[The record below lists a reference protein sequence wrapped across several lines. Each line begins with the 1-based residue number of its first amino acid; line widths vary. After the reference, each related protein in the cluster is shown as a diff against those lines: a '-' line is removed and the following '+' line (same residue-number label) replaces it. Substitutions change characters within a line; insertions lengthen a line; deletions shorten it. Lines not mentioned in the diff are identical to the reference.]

1 MNSPQLSPYH
11 STRRTIWIYLWIL
24 LGISVVFG
32 ILHYFLA
39 DFRAGRVW
47 WFNLDKERNF
57 STWFSGLLFFFFGS
71 AAFVAYYWE
80 HKLNTK
86 GVKTFRLPILWIG
99 VGLAGLLMSLD
110 EMTIL
115 HENLFWR
122 EIRLISEKLGAS
134 WIYMTQWQLL
144 FAPVIMLVLG
154 YFVIF
159 FFNRFSKNKE
169 AKRCAFAGI
178 GCWLLA
184 LTLEGVRWTFKMKSK
199 WWYSIEVVIE
209 EEMEM
214 FGVIFLFFSII
225 FYVIDIAFKST
236 EEKKT
241 AEVKPSR
248 FSTRSIAISLST
260 VFILLSIS
268 GVIVY
273 FFAQKQASTDA
284 PLPRLYK
291 RAKKESIKS
300 QKRIENH
307 TVKLNTFASKSLPHE
322 FWFEDIK
329 NPVSIS
335 DKDGEALVRFVQTS
349 LSNKK
354 SPRIVIPPLLQKD
367 TSPRIVFL
375 SFSEGIT
382 PARVVIGSA
391 KGITKAIENAV
402 AKVNTLSETD
412 FRPKWVKLDIVRDAH
427 VIESTDIKEPLTFER
442 SLRGIA
448 FDRHSGIAFLPEE
461 LVSYTLVNSKQK
473 IKLNNIAR
481 YLEES
486 SIDTSSF
493 QTVKNSSNMNL
504 YRFSTIGFFSDGKE
518 IVPLYRGHRLFTG
531 ISRKE
536 LLSAATQGG
545 RYLSRAIGPDG
556 QFVYTYLPKTDKTAK
571 KYNLLRHAGTV
582 YAMLELY
589 QVTGEK
595 KLLSGAR
602 RAIDYL
608 LRSAKPCPRDLEN
621 TACIV
626 ESGYV
631 KLGGNA
637 LAIIALAKYVEIT
650 RDRQHLPIMQ
660 RLGRWIQSIQKD
672 SGRFSVHKQTYPN
685 GRLIVFTSEYYPGEA
700 MLAMLRL
707 YAATSH
713 KGWLDTAEKSA
724 RYLINIR
731 DRDKSL
737 SELQHDHWLMYA
749 LNELYRSR
757 PKPLYLNHALR
768 IAGAIMARQNLTPEY
783 RDWFGSYGRPPRSTP
798 AATRS
803 EGLYA
808 AYKLAR
814 DFGDPKEA
822 KAILEA
828 IRHGVAFQLQ
838 TQFRPE
844 SVLYLKNPQRSLG
857 GFHRSLTNFGIRIDY
872 VQHNI
877 SSLLGLYHILDEG

>member
-1 MNSPQLSPYH
+1 
-11 STRRTIWIYLWIL
+11 
-24 LGISVVFG
+24 
-32 ILHYFLA
+32 
-39 DFRAGRVW
+39 
-47 WFNLDKERNF
+47 
-57 STWFSGLLFFFFGS
+57 
-71 AAFVAYYWE
+71 
-80 HKLNTK
+80 
-86 GVKTFRLPILWIG
+86 
-99 VGLAGLLMSLD
+99 
-110 EMTIL
+110 
-115 HENLFWR
+115 
-122 EIRLISEKLGAS
+122 
-134 WIYMTQWQLL
+134 
-144 FAPVIMLVLG
+144 
-154 YFVIF
+154 
-159 FFNRFSKNKE
+159 
-169 AKRCAFAGI
+169 
-178 GCWLLA
+178 
-184 LTLEGVRWTFKMKSK
+184 MKSN
-199 WWYSIEVVIE
+199 WWYSLAVVIK

-214 FGVIFLFFSII
+214 FGVIFLLFAII
-225 FYVIDIAFKST
+225 FYVIDMASKST

-248 FSTRSIAISLST
+248 FSTRSVAISLST

-268 GVIVY
+268 SVIVY
-273 FFAQKQASTDA
+273 FFAQKQASA
-284 PLPRLYK
+284 AALLPRPYK
-291 RAKKESIKS
+291 SAKRESVNSPKKIG
-300 QKRIENH
+300 NL
-307 TVKLNTFASKSLPHE
+307 TVKLNTFASRSLPYE

-329 NPVSIS
+329 DPISIS
-335 DKDGEALVRFVQTS
+335 DKDGEALVRFVETS
-349 LSNKK
+349 LSKKK
-354 SPRIVIPPLLQKD
+354 SPRIVIPPLLQND

-375 SFSEGIT
+375 SFSDGTT

-402 AKVNTLSETD
+402 AKVNALSETD
-412 FRPKWVKLDIVRDAH
+412 YRPKWVKLDIVWDVH
-427 VIESTDIKEPLTFER
+427 VIESTDLKKPFTFER

-461 LVSYTLVNSKQK
+461 LVSYTLVNSRQK
-473 IKLNNIAR
+473 IKLNNIAG
-481 YLEES
+481 YLEER

-493 QTVKNSSNMNL
+493 QLLRNSSNMTL

-518 IVPLYRGHRLFTG
+518 IVPLYRGHRMFNK
-531 ISRKE
+531 ISKKE

-545 RYLSRAIGPDG
+545 RYLSRAIDPDG
-556 QFVYTYLPKTDKTAK
+556 QFVYTSLPKTDKMPK
-571 KYNLLRHAGTV
+571 KYNLLRHAGTI

-589 QVTGEK
+589 QVTAEK

-608 LRSAKPCPRDLEN
+608 LRFAKPCTKDPEN
-621 TACIV
+621 STCIV

-650 RDRQHLPIMQ
+650 RDRQHLPMMQ
-660 RLGRWIQSIQKD
+660 QLGRWIQSIQKD

-685 GRLIVFTSEYYPGEA
+685 DRFIDFTSAYYPGEA

-724 RYLINIR
+724 RYLINTR

-737 SELQHDHWLMYA
+737 SELQHDHWLLYA
-749 LNELYRSR
+749 LNELYRFR

-798 AATRS
+798 TATRS

-814 DFGDPKEA
+814 DFGNPKEA

-844 SVLYLKNPQRSLG
+844 SVFYLKDPQRSLG

-872 VQHNI
+872 IQHNI